1 VWYNIYVNKESRY
14 SINKRRKGNENMAN
28 VKKLTKKDKFNALL
42 ALAEVKSNPSLVEFI
57 NHEIELL
64 DKKNSAEKKPTAQQ
78 TANDSIKSAILAKM
92 VEGKKYTITDLIK
105 SVPECADLTNQRVS
119 ALIRQL
125 VDKGEVVRTE
135 DKRKAYF
142 SLA

>member
-1 VWYNIYVNKESRY
+1 
-14 SINKRRKGNENMAN
+14 MAN
-28 VKKLTKKDKFNALL
+28 VKKETKKDKFSALL
-42 ALAEVKSNPSLVEFI
+42 ALAEVKANPKLVEFI

-64 DKKNSAEKKPTAQQ
+64 EKKNSAEKKPTAQQ
-78 TANDSIKSAILAKM
+78 TANEAIKSAILGNM

-119 ALIRQL
+119 ALVRQL
-125 VDKGEVVRTE
+125 VDDKVVVRSE

-142 SLA
+142 ALA

>member
-1 VWYNIYVNKESRY
+1 
-14 SINKRRKGNENMAN
+14 MAN

-42 ALAEVKSNPSLVEFI
+42 SLAEVKANPSLVEFI

-78 TANDSIKSAILAKM
+78 TANDSIKSAILGNM

-125 VDKGEVVRTE
+125 VEKGEVVRTE

>member
-1 VWYNIYVNKESRY
+1 
-14 SINKRRKGNENMAN
+14 MAN

-78 TANDSIKSAILAKM
+78 TANDSIKAAILANM
-92 VEGKKYTITDLIK
+92 EEGKKYTITDLIK

-125 VDKGEVVRTE
+125 IDKNEVVRIE

>member
-1 VWYNIYVNKESRY
+1 
-14 SINKRRKGNENMAN
+14 MAN
-28 VKKLTKKDKFNALL
+28 AKKMTKRDYFNSLL
-42 ALAEVKSNPSLVEFI
+42 ALDEVKANPDYVAFI
-57 NHEIELL
+57 NHELELL
-64 DKKNSAEKKPTAQQ
+64 DKKNSVDKKPTAQQ
-78 TANDSIKSAILAKM
+78 TANDAIKVAILDNM
-92 VEGKKYTITDLIK
+92 VEGKMYTITDIIK

-125 VDKGEVVRTE
+125 KDEGVVVRTE